1 MDTVTRL
8 LLVTMKD
15 QAPAKTLSQTGTIAD
30 ITENDCALFQNAV
43 ELAGAKWNGAIL
55 LNIGLGASR
64 FSELLKAV
72 DGISSRL
79 LSSRLQLLE
88 THGLVIREVA
98 ASHPV
103 LVTYTLTQSGT
114 ELIKVLAPLVPWGAR
129 WGIETKRHDQ

>member
-15 QAPAKTLSQTGTIAD
+15 QAPTKTLSQAGTIAD

-103 LVTYTLTQSGT
+103 LVTYTLTQPGT